1 MIMNLTDG
9 VKAKVKITML
19 YNKKIQV
26 KISL

>member
-9 VKAKVKITML
+9 VKVKVKITML
-19 YNKKIQV
+19 YNKKLQV